1 MLLLPTILSLS
12 TEKPLLPSFFMFKI
26 IAISNQKGGVGKTTT
41 AIHLSG
47 ALSSQGWKTLL
58 IDLCPSG
65 DTSSTLGFP
74 EEFTERG
81 SEMLFESHGYN
92 VSYDGLL
99 RAVESQPNLQVL
111 PATRRL
117 VECNY
122 TLQSYPE
129 EECLIFLYL
138 ALQSFSEAFDFI
150 ILDVPTSL
158 QNILNNGLVAANG
171 VLVPMTPDPLAL
183 DGVKRMLHKVQKLRK
198 HNNHLNIIGVIA
210 NKIITQHH
218 LQFIQEAKHKLPT
231 NLMLENQVFASQTI
245 EQSFIERG
253 TLQSFASH
261 SEAAQA
267 YQRLALEILSRLG
280 IEELPSLERSI
291 YAHTDIGS

>member
-1 MLLLPTILSLS
+1 
-12 TEKPLLPSFFMFKI
+12 MFKI

-74 EEFTERG
+74 EEFTEKG
-81 SEMLFESHGYN
+81 AEILFESHGYN
-92 VSYDGLL
+92 VSYNGLL
-99 RAVESQPNLQVL
+99 HSIESQPNLQIL
-111 PATRRL
+111 PATRKL
-117 VECNY
+117 IDCNY
-122 TLQSYPE
+122 ILQSYPE
-129 EECLIFLYL
+129 EECLSSLYL
-138 ALQSFSEAFDFI
+138 ALQSFSDDFDFI

-183 DGVKRMLHKVQKLRK
+183 DGVKRMLNKVQELRR
-198 HNNHLNIIGVIA
+198 HNNHLSIIGVIA

-218 LQFIQEAKHKLPT
+218 LHFIQEAKRKLPT
-231 NLMLENQVFASQTI
+231 NLLLETQIFASQTI
-245 EQSFIERG
+245 EQSFIECG
-253 TLQSFASH
+253 TLQSFASQ
-261 SEAAQA
+261 SDAAQA
-267 YQRLALEILSRLG
+267 YHMLSIEILHRLG
-280 IEELPSLERSI
+280 IEEVPTPECSI
-291 YAHTDIGS
+291 YANSDIRS